1 MATPADARR
10 FGNREVTMTVAAPDI
25 HRVNLQ
31 MPRHVQLDDE
41 LLFAICQ
48 ANREYRIERNSKGD
62 IEIMPPTGGV
72 TGSRNAELGADL
84 TIWAR
89 TDKRGKAF
97 DSSTGFILPNGAMRS
112 PDASWVL
119 RERLAQLTPAQK
131 QRFLPLAPDLAIEL
145 ASPSDDIEDLRAKMQ
160 EYRAN
165 GVQLGWLILP
175 EQRRVWVYR
184 RDSGDSECLDDPVVL
199 GDEALLPGLRLDL
212 QRIWTPSL

>member
-1 MATPADARR
+1 
-10 FGNREVTMTVAAPDI
+10 VIMTVAAPDL
-25 HRVNLQ
+25 HRVSLQ
-31 MPRHVQLDDE
+31 MPRHVQLDDD

-84 TIWAR
+84 TMWAR
-89 TDKRGKAF
+89 TDGRGKAF

-119 RERLAQLTPAQK
+119 RERLAQLTPVQK
-131 QRFLPLAPDLAIEL
+131 RRFLPLAPELAIEL
-145 ASPSDDIEDLRAKMQ
+145 ASPSDDIDDLQAKMQ

-184 RDSGDSECLDDPVVL
+184 HDSVDPERLDDPAMV
-199 GDEALLPGLRLDL
+199 GDDALLPGLRIDL
-212 QRIWTPSL
+212 QRIWTPGL